1 MSIEQALSLRH
12 PPLAFHYAKEIP
24 AGARSFKPLQPG
36 EAAQGGWGCAMFLLA
51 QAAKGGVVAFSR
63 ETCHCPG
70 AAGGLGLGEDEEKQF
85 PGGPEAFLR
94 FLSSGNKH
102 WETGRA
108 CGQKM
113 LADGAAREMVEEY
126 LEGEGFKKTPE
137 LVLDYLKNLPRVEPE
152 GPVVVVRPL
161 AGLEAG
167 LTPRVVILLADV
179 EQLSAL
185 VVLANFARPGLDN
198 VKIPFGAGCQSIGLF
213 PLSEAVQAQPK
224 AVVGLTDISARLYL
238 KKLLGRDLVSLAMP
252 WSFYQ
257 EMEAGVADSFL
268 SRQAWKNLNC

>member
-1 MSIEQALSLRH
+1 MRH
-12 PPLAFHYAKEIP
+12 PPLALYYAEEIP
-24 AGARSFKPLQPG
+24 AGAQSFKPLQPG
-36 EAAQGGWGCAMFLLA
+36 QGGGGGWGCAMFLLA
-51 QAAKGGVVAFSR
+51 RAAKGGLVAFSR

-70 AAGGLGLGEDEEKQF
+70 AAGGMGLGEDPEKQF

-113 LADGAAREMVEEY
+113 LAEGADREMVEEY

-137 LVLDYLKNLPRVEPE
+137 LVLDYLKNLPRIEQE

-167 LTPRVVILLADV
+167 LTPRVVILLADA

-198 VKIPFGAGCQSIGLF
+198 VRIPFGAGCQSIGLF
-213 PLSEAVQAQPK
+213 PLFEAAQAQPK
-224 AVVGLTDISARLYL
+224 AVVGLTDISARLYF
-238 KKLLGRDLVSLAMP
+238 KKLLGRDLISFALP

-257 EMEAGVADSFL
+257 EMEAGPGKRS
-268 SRQAWKNLNC
+268 

>member
-24 AGARSFKPLQPG
+24 AGARSFKPFQPG

-137 LVLDYLKNLPRVEPE
+137 LVLITLK
-152 GPVVVVRPL
+152 
-161 AGLEAG
+161 
-167 LTPRVVILLADV
+167 TC
-179 EQLSAL
+179 
-185 VVLANFARPGLDN
+185 PGW
-198 VKIPFGAGCQSIGLF
+198 S
-213 PLSEAVQAQPK
+213 PK
-224 AVVGLTDISARLYL
+224 ARWWWCAPWPGWKPAWPPGWSSSWPMLSGCR
-238 KKLLGRDLVSLAMP
+238 P
-252 WSFYQ
+252 WSCWLISPGPAWIMSRFPS
-257 EMEAGVADSFL
+257 APVARASVFFHSL
-268 SRQAWKNLNC
+268 KPCRPSPRRWSA